1 LAPASAAYFQVAVE
15 ALFMSGGDTLDIDF
29 NTLQYYPYVSNGG
42 NGADGTVIIR
52 YAEKFT
58 A

>member
-1 LAPASAAYFQVAVE
+1 LAPTNAAYFQVAVE
-15 ALFMSGGDTLDIDF
+15 GLFMSGGDTLDIDF
-29 NTLQYYPYVSNGG
+29 NTLQYYPYVTNGG
-42 NGADGTVIIR
+42 AGADGSVIIR